1 MNSLPFLNNI
11 MATRTCS
18 NCGHMD
24 VKQQTVTSDGNGN
37 KGQGFFSVS
46 NQLNLPAY
54 W

>member
-11 MATRTCS
+11 MATRTCN
-18 NCGHMD
+18 NCGRTD
-24 VKQQTVTSDGNGN
+24 VKQQTVTSDENGN
-37 KGQGFFSVS
+37 KGRGFFSVS